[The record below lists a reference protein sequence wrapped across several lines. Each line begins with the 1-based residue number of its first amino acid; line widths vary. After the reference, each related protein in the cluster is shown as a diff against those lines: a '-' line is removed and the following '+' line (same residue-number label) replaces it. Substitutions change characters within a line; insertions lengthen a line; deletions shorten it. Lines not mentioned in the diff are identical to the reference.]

1 MPSFRLFIAG
11 IAVAVLLSTAGSA
24 APIRLRGVDGRTL
37 APFEPAGRANVIFFI
52 QTDCPV
58 SNSYAPEIQRVCRDY
73 GPRGVGCTLVYEDV
87 DMARS
92 SGTLDAAVRAHLRDY
107 RYDGIPAGVDRDRAI
122 ARHVGATI
130 TPQAVIV
137 DRSATVQ
144 YSGRI
149 DNFYADVG
157 RPRQQVTERD
167 LRNALDAILAGKPA
181 PKRET
186 QPVGCHIIDPHS
198 LEKH

>member
-1 MPSFRLFIAG
+1 MPSFRLFIGG
-11 IAVAVLLSTAGSA
+11 IAVAVLLSNASGA
-24 APIRLRGVDGRTL
+24 APLRLRGIDGRMLT
-37 APFEPAGRANVIFFI
+37 PFEPAGRANVIFFI

-73 GPRGVGCTLVYEDV
+73 ASRGVGCTLMYEDV
-87 DMARS
+87 DTAS
-92 SGTLDAAVRAHLRDY
+92 TSATLDAAVRAHLREY
-107 RYDGIPAGVDRDRAI
+107 RYAGIPAGVDRARI
-122 ARHVGATI
+122 VARHVGATI
-130 TPQAVIV
+130 TPQAVVV

-144 YSGRI
+144 YRGRI

-167 LRNALDAILAGKPA
+167 LRDALDAILAGKPA

-186 QPVGCHIIDPHS
+186 QPVGCHIVDPHS